1 MYLSLLGIWKVIYLY
16 IFLFNDNLLKLNHS
30 IILRSSSF
38 TEDAVLLRGILSYKI
53 KVLNKAVSSA

>member
-30 IILRSSSF
+30 IILSSSF